1 MGVAAE
7 TSAPHVAAAST
18 ATVSML
24 AMAVRLRAG
33 ALREMGEPRAIT
45 DPRPRRRRGEDACD
59 ENSDMMCCVGD

>member
-18 ATVSML
+18 AAVSML

-45 DPRPRRRRGEDACD
+45 DDPAGGARGGEDAR
-59 ENSDMMCCVGD
+59 VI

>member
-18 ATVSML
+18 AAVSML

-45 DPRPRRRRGEDACD
+45 DPAGGARGAVRTR
-59 ENSDMMCCVGD
+59 DMR

>member
-18 ATVSML
+18 AAVSML

-45 DPRPRRRRGEDACD
+45 DQAARAAR
-59 ENSDMMCCVGD
+59 

>member
-33 ALREMGEPRAIT
+33 ALREMGEAR
-45 DPRPRRRRGEDACD
+45 
-59 ENSDMMCCVGD
+59 SHY

>member
-1 MGVAAE
+1 VHSGMGVAAE

-18 ATVSML
+18 AAVSML

-45 DPRPRRRRGEDACD
+45 DPAGGGGEDA
-59 ENSDMMCCVGD
+59 